1 MLAEAVIIVMLFFFS
16 SRRRHTICSRDWSSD
31 VCSSDLRDFRG
42 IGSGFSFRFVFPV
55 RLCTRWAHGARAHHH
70 GRVGGPVF
78 GSLRAGA
85 FFEGRPEGQ
94 EKDGQQKKAA
104 FLSTRWH
111 NMMDFTVRRC
121 GRRERKRK
129 AWI

>member
-1 MLAEAVIIVMLFFFS
+1 MMALPSLQVTCPARRPSLANCKS
-16 SRRRHTICSRDWSSD
+16 SSLSS
-31 VCSSDLRDFRG
+31 
-42 IGSGFSFRFVFPV
+42 
-55 RLCTRWAHGARAHHH
+55 ARAHHH

-85 FFEGRPEGQ
+85 FFAGRPEGQEGQ